1 MVVHVSES
9 WPLQAVVG
17 RVRVRG
23 GSVTRRDYE
32 EDDGGQHRHGRRGQ
46 SKDHVREVVRIELNW
61 FSCSSEGMN
70 REMCRFCDGF

>member
-46 SKDHVREVVRIELNW
+46 SKDHAAGLLEK
-61 FSCSSEGMN
+61 
-70 REMCRFCDGF
+70 